1 MARKYDFISELYN
14 RTCKTVVANPA
25 SWEAFLRSACYNY
38 RLRFDEQLLV
48 HAQRPDATAV
58 LQIDDWNQ
66 KFGRWVNRGAHGI
79 AVFEDADQ
87 RRQRLVHYFDISDTH
102 PSRFSRRVPIWQMR
116 DEYTAEVI
124 DTLESTF
131 GELNDKE
138 TLAVAIESAARNAVE
153 DNIPDYLTDLLYSVE
168 DSFLDGVS
176 EEEITH
182 IFKTAVR
189 NSVAYMTMTRLG
201 IEAGEYFEPDDLRDV
216 VNFTTPATLNAL
228 GYATSDIAEMGLAE
242 ISRTILALDRQN
254 RIIAEKTKADYNV
267 GKEKTERSPDD
278 ERDHLHEAGGL
289 SAPRSDNA
297 GAAGAVDGQVRPD
310 AEEVPEGA
318 SQGTL
323 LQPADELRPER
334 ASERHGAQSERDGT
348 DADGADGSVGGRDGE
363 SESDGYDELGSE
375 DEQYP
380 EPGSGDRD
388 GGGNLRLDY
397 YDRSH
402 EDKSLP
408 FFGGD
413 DTIREIL
420 GTTPHLKASKDEIR
434 AFFEATADEN
444 ARISYIKRIFN
455 NDYTEVILSD
465 GRRVG
470 YKTYQNVLQLWEGS
484 YLSRTAQSFYDWGV
498 IAQHFEAMR
507 LLGELQDTMKPLP
520 SIDGQLSLMTA
531 GAEER
536 KPSAFTFSQEII
548 DAVLT
553 RGSGISEGKMRIY
566 EQFHKSLSAKENADF
581 LKNEYGWGGV
591 YPAIV
596 GADIDE
602 QHDGKGIR
610 ISKGIGSDKPH
621 IDLKWSQ
628 VEKRIAEL
636 IKLDRYLNPKEKAQY
651 PEWLQRQEERRAE
664 LAEERRNR
672 EILSTA
678 PSEKEEPK
686 NERYEYHLGSTVY
699 LGANEYEILSFDDE
713 RVMLYDTQ
721 FPLFNKEMTRAEFDS
736 KVQENPLNEHLKV
749 AKKQPEEKAVEYDIG
764 MGYLGNGLTVWNR
777 AVEVNGDYQNIAHI
791 SPEGEITFYVQD
803 LPQSV
808 VKRIEK
814 VAEREKSHADPNTT
828 PIGDDDYYFHRPD
841 VGEFEAVYY
850 NLDATAGGQ
859 FVFAHLPY
867 DLIAEAKAAT
877 DSTDGFFEYLDEH
890 AKTEL
895 VDLGTPEYDAVL
907 KEYTDPHP
915 ERIGRSEDTM
925 NTLVS
930 QAESEV
936 KQEKHLPQFYRDY
949 LEIKADNPNSLV
961 LYQMGDFFEAYA
973 DDAEVVG
980 TALDLVQT
988 TRAVDHN
995 TRVPMVGFPQH
1006 RLETYLTMLTDR
1018 GYDVAVNSLED
1029 GERSTRTVVST
1040 TKEAPVESKP
1050 IGRIDYLGTDGK
1062 VGESIEYTSPYSF
1075 EKDIKEEN
1083 YYGVPMSIVLYKD
1096 KDGSTI
1102 SHGFIAQLDPP
1113 PKSFEIIDSPY
1124 LTDTALDKAKQ
1135 IIDDFCREEYQQED
1149 GADYTDL
1156 ANVGVAYTTTED
1168 DKHEIQARVNLVDFR
1183 IETLADGKVVR
1194 SEQYDSLEELTEK
1207 GLQSLSFDDLVY
1219 LSEEELAQVEA
1230 PLAPAWERPKKS
1242 RVQTFDIHP
1251 EIPIADRH
1259 TFDLASHEVE
1269 EVNKKE
1275 RFHRNYAA
1283 ITVLKRCQEENRFAT
1298 PNEQII
1304 LSKYVGWGGIPEAFD
1319 TNAGAWQTEYVML
1332 KSILSPDEYEAA
1344 RASTLTAF
1352 YTPPAVVN
1360 GIYKAL
1366 EQMGFR
1372 EGNILEPSCG
1382 IGNFIGMLPEEMKE
1396 SKIYGVEI
1404 DPISAGIAQQLYQ
1417 KTSIAAQPFEE
1428 ASLPDSFFDCVIGN
1442 VPFGDFKVADK
1453 RYDKY
1458 NFLIH
1463 DYFFAKSL
1471 DKLRPGGVMALVTSK
1486 GTMDKENSAV
1496 RKYIA
1501 QRADLI
1507 GAIRLPNNTFKGN
1520 AGTEVVSD
1528 ILILQKRDRIIDIE
1542 PEWVQLDTTDDGI
1555 KMNRYF
1561 VQHPEMI
1568 LGEMKM
1574 VSGRFGP
1581 EATCVPYEN
1590 ADLSEQLDE
1599 AIANIHG
1606 ELTAYEVEDELAEED
1621 TSIPAD
1627 PTVRNFSYTIVDDKI
1642 YYRENSRMTPVDCSA
1657 TAENRI
1663 KGMIRIRDSVRTL
1676 LEIQTE
1682 DYPDSEIKAEQ
1693 EKLNWLYDE
1702 FTKKYGLINSR
1713 ANVSAFSQDSS
1724 YSLLSAL
1731 EVLDD
1736 NGELERKAD
1745 LFTKRTIKPHTPVT
1759 AVDTASEALAVSMG
1773 EKATVDMAYMCT
1785 LTGKTEQ
1792 EIFADLKGVIFLNPL
1807 YGYGDSSEPK
1817 YLMADEYLSGNVR
1830 EKLALARKSAEL
1842 YPEDYTVNVEALEK
1856 VQPKDLSASEIFVQ
1870 LGSTWVPEEIVQQFM
1885 FEFLD
1890 TPRWAYWNIKVHYSK
1905 FTSEWN
1911 VEGKSYDR
1919 GNVKANSTYGTPRIN
1934 AYRIIE
1940 ETLNLKDVRIYDYV
1954 EDAEGKKK
1962 AVLNKKETAIAQA
1975 KQELIKQGFQEWVW
1989 SDPARREQLCRIY
2002 NEKFNSIRPREYD
2015 GSHIVFSGMNP
2026 EIELRE
2032 HQRNAVAHILYGGNT
2047 LLAHTVGA
2055 GKTFEMVAAAMEA
2068 KRLGLCTKSLFVVP
2082 NHLTEQ
2088 WAAEFLQLY
2097 PSANILVATKKD
2109 FEAKNRRR
2117 FCGRIATGD
2126 YDAIII
2132 GHSQFEKI
2140 PMSIERQQMI
2150 LMQQMDEI
2158 TEGIADLKRNRG
2170 DRFSVKQLEKTKRSL
2185 KLKLDKLNDQSRKD
2199 DTVTFEELGIDRLFI
2214 DESHYYKNLYL
2225 YTKMRNVG
2233 GISQT
2238 EAMKSSDLFMKCR
2251 YLDEL
2256 TGGRGTVFATGTPIS
2271 NSMVE
2276 LYTIQRYLQ
2285 YATLQKYDLQH
2296 FDSWAAM
2303 YGETVTAIELTPEGT
2318 GYRAKTR
2325 FARFNNLPELMA
2337 MFKLVADIKTADML
2351 HLPVPEVQ
2359 YHNIA
2364 VKPSEI
2370 QKRMV
2375 ESLGERAERIR
2386 GGGVSASVDNMLK
2399 VTNDGRKLALDQRMI
2414 DPLLPDE
2421 DSSKVNACVG
2431 EVYRIWSETA
2441 EQRSAQLLFCD
2452 LSTPKSDGSFN
2463 VYDDIRKKLIA
2474 RGIPAEEIKFIHE
2487 ADTEAKKQE
2496 LFKKVR
2502 RGEVRVL
2509 IGSTAKM
2516 GAGTNVQ
2523 NKLIAS
2529 HDLDCPWRPSDLEQR
2544 AGRTVR
2550 QGNENPVVWLY
2561 RYVTEETFDAYLYQ
2575 LVEGKQKF
2583 ASQIMTSKSPV
2594 RSADDIDET
2603 ALSYAEIKMLATGN
2617 PYIKEKMDLDI
2628 QVQRLRLLKSSYLSE
2643 IYALEDKIIKYFP
2656 QQIALKKEMISALE
2670 SDLATAQEHPKPTD
2684 DRFVG
2689 IEVKGAFYSEKAE
2702 GGQKII
2708 DACQQM
2714 NSPDPIT
2721 LGKYRGFGLELSFDT
2736 MERTYKVKIRGAASR
2751 TISLG
2756 TDPAGNI
2763 TRIDNAI
2770 EKIGDNLETV
2780 KAELEGLEKQFE
2792 VAKKEVK
2799 KPFSKE
2805 QELKEKTD
2813 RLNVLNGL
2821 LNVDKRDNELADDA
2835 PDEGEELP
2843 ERSLKEL
2850 ER

>member
-14 RTCKTVVANPA
+14 RTCKTVVASPT

-138 TLAVAIESAARNAVE
+138 TLAVAIVSAARNAVE
-153 DNIPDYLTDLLYSVE
+153 DNIPDYLSDLIYSVK

-182 IFKTAVR
+182 IFKKAVR

-254 RIIAEKTKADYNV
+254 RIIAEKIKADYNV

-278 ERDHLHEAGGL
+278 ERDHLHDAGGL

-323 LQPADELRPER
+323 LQPADELRTER

-348 DADGADGSVGGRDGE
+348 DADGADGSVGGHHGE

-484 YLSRTAQSFYDWGV
+484 YLSRTAQSFYGWGV
-498 IAQHFEAMR
+498 ITQYFEAMR

-536 KPSAFTFSQEII
+536 KPSAFAFSQEII

-566 EQFHKSLSAKENADF
+566 EQFQKSLSAKENADF

-621 IDLKWSQ
+621 IVLKWSQ

-636 IKLDRYLNPKEKAQY
+636 IRLDRYLNPKEMAQY
-651 PEWLQRQEERRAE
+651 PEWLTQQEERRAE

-672 EILSTA
+672 EILSVA
-678 PSEKEEPK
+678 PSEKETAAKLEPA
-686 NERYEYHLGSTVY
+686 EYAYHLGDKVY
-699 LGANEYEILSFDDE
+699 LGAGEFEILHFDDK
-713 RVMLYDTQ
+713 RVTLYDTQ
-721 FPLFNKEMTRAEFDS
+721 FPLFNKEMERAEFDR
-736 KVQENPLNEHLKV
+736 KVQENPMNDHLKV
-749 AKKQPEEKAVEYDIG
+749 MELPAEEKAEDYDLG
-764 MGYLGNGLTVWNR
+764 FGYLGNGLTVWNR
-777 AVEVNGDYQNIAHI
+777 AKEIGGDYPTIAHI
-791 SPEGEITFYVQD
+791 SPEGEVTYYEEN

-808 VKRIEK
+808 KERIRQA
-814 VAEREKSHADPNTT
+814 AEREKPKDAALP
-828 PIGDDDYYFHRPD
+828 
-841 VGEFEAVYY
+841 EFYQA
-850 NLDATAGGQ
+850 
-859 FVFAHLPY
+859 
-867 DLIAEAKAAT
+867 
-877 DSTDGFFEYLDEH
+877 YL
-890 AKTEL
+890 KT
-895 VDLGTPEYDAVL
+895 
-907 KEYTDPHP
+907 
-915 ERIGRSEDTM
+915 
-925 NTLVS
+925 
-930 QAESEV
+930 
-936 KQEKHLPQFYRDY
+936 
-949 LEIKADNPNSLV
+949 KADNPSSLL

-980 TALDLVQT
+980 TALDLTQT

-1029 GERSTRTVVST
+1029 GERITRTVVST
-1040 TKEAPVESKP
+1040 TKEAPIESKP

-1102 SHGFIAQLDPP
+1102 PHDFITQLDPP

-1194 SEQYDSLEELTEK
+1194 SEQYDSLEELTNK
-1207 GLQSLSFDDLVY
+1207 GLQALSFDDLVY
-1219 LSEEELAQVEA
+1219 LSEKELAQVEA
-1230 PLAPAWERPKKS
+1230 PLSPAWERPKKS

-1251 EIPIADRH
+1251 EIPMADRH

-1283 ITVLKRCQEENRFAT
+1283 IITLRKCQEENRFAT
-1298 PNEQII
+1298 PDEQII
-1304 LSKYVGWGGIPEAFD
+1304 LSKYVGWGGIPEVFD
-1319 TNAGAWQTEYVML
+1319 ERADSWRTEYGML
-1332 KSILSPDEYEAA
+1332 KNILTPEEYASA
-1344 RASTLTAF
+1344 RESTLTAF
-1352 YTPPAVVN
+1352 YTPPTVINAV
-1360 GIYKAL
+1360 YKVMKQL
-1366 EQMGFR
+1366 GFR

-1382 IGNFIGMLPEEMKE
+1382 IGHFIGMLPEEMKE
-1396 SKIYGVEI
+1396 SKIYGVEL
-1404 DPISAGIAQQLYQ
+1404 DTISAGIAQQLYQ
-1417 KTSIAAQPFEE
+1417 KTSIAAQGFEKTN
-1428 ASLPDSFFDCVIGN
+1428 LPDSFFDAVVGN
-1442 VPFGDFKVADK
+1442 VPFGDFKVPDK
-1453 RYDKY
+1453 RYDKHK
-1458 NFLIH
+1458 FLVH

-1471 DKLRPGGVMALVTSK
+1471 DKLRPGGVMALITSK

-1501 QRADLI
+1501 QRADLL
-1507 GAIRLPNNTFKGN
+1507 GAIRLPNSTFKGN

-1542 PEWVQLDTTDDGI
+1542 PEWVQLGTDENGI
-1555 KMNRYF
+1555 LMNRYF
-1561 VQHPEMI
+1561 VEHPEMI
-1568 LGEMKM
+1568 LGEIKM

-1581 EATCVPYEN
+1581 EATCVPYEG
-1590 ADLSEQLDE
+1590 ADLAEQLSE

-1627 PTVRNFSYTIVDDKI
+1627 PTVRNFSYTVVDDKI

-1676 LEIQTE
+1676 LEMQTE
-1682 DYPDSEIKAEQ
+1682 DYPDSDIKAEQ
-1693 EKLNWLYDE
+1693 EKLNRLYDE

-1731 EVLDD
+1731 EVLND

-1759 AVDTASEALAVSMG
+1759 SVDTASEALAVSMG
-1773 EKATVDMAYMCT
+1773 EKAAVDMAYMCA

-1807 YGYGDSSEPK
+1807 YGYGDSLEPK

-1975 KQELIKQGFQEWVW
+1975 KQELIKQGFQDWVW

-2002 NEKFNSIRPREYD
+2002 NERFNSIRPREYD
-2015 GSHIVFSGMNP
+2015 GSHIIFSGMNP

-2233 GISQT
+2233 GIAQT

-2325 FARFNNLPELMA
+2325 FARFNNLPELVA

-2421 DSSKVNACVG
+2421 DGSKVNACVG

-2441 EQRSAQLLFCD
+2441 DQKSAQLLFCD
-2452 LSTPKSDGSFN
+2452 LSTPRSDGSFN

-2544 AGRTVR
+2544 AGRTIR
-2550 QGNENPVVWLY
+2550 QGNENPVVGLY

-2628 QVQRLRLLKSSYLSE
+2628 QVQKLRLLKSSYLSE

-2656 QQIALKKEMISALE
+2656 QQIAVKTELISALE
-2670 SDLATAQEHPKPTD
+2670 SDLATAQEQPKPTD

-2689 IEVKGAFYSEKAE
+2689 IEVKGAFCSEKAE

-2721 LGKYRGFGLELSFDT
+2721 LGTYRGFGLELSFDT

-2756 TDPAGNI
+2756 TDPVGNI

-2770 EKIGDNLETV
+2770 EKISDNLEAV

-2792 VAKKEVK
+2792 VAKEEVK

-2821 LNVDKRDNELADDA
+2821 LNVDKRDNELVDDA

-2843 ERSLKEL
+2843 DRNLKEL